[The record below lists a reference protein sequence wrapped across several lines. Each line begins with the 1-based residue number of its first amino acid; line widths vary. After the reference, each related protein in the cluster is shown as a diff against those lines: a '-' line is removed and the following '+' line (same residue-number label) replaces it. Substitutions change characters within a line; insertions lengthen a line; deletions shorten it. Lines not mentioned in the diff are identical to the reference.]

1 MDEIEREACR
11 AAREENR
18 LDELAT
24 RARERWWPNW
34 SLRAVKQRLCHQL
47 DPHNEAN
54 PLQARFLVEV
64 LRDTGDEDLF
74 GLLTDA
80 YREGRA
86 RKAERDR
93 DRAIDELD
101 RERRRPRRV
110 EPERERARE
119 VG

>member
-11 AAREENR
+11 AARAEDR
-18 LDELAT
+18 LEELAN

-34 SLRAVKQRLCHQL
+34 SERAVKQRICHQL

-54 PLQARFLVEV
+54 PLQARLLVEV
-64 LRDTGDEDLF
+64 LRDTGDEEIMA
-74 GLLTDA
+74 LLQDA

-86 RKAERDR
+86 RKAERER
-93 DRAIDELD
+93 DRAIVELE
-101 RERRRPRRV
+101 RERRRVLSVRPREAR
-110 EPERERARE
+110 RE